1 MRFDSVQFKK
11 GLIPFKQVACALLL
25 NDAKLSDYIELKNVL
40 IEMGVYF
47 QIQVYSLPAKWFF
60 CNLVINFLSIYDQK
74 CKF

>member
-1 MRFDSVQFKK
+1 M
-11 GLIPFKQVACALLL
+11 LL

-60 CNLVINFLSIYDQK
+60 CNLVINFISIYI
-74 CKF
+74 